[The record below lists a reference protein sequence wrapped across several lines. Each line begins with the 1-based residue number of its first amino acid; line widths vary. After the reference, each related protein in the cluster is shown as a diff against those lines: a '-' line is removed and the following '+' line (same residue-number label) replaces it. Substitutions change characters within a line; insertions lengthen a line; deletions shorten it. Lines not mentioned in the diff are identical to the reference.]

1 MIDEIKH
8 SNIIENEL
16 DSLSGRITYRT
27 NSTEQPLENN
37 QNFKIRSN
45 KLLID
50 NGNFILNK
58 NIHNYNNF
66 KEKIPVKI
74 NNSVFSNDS
83 NNLSTILNTS
93 NLSSNRYLK
102 EKKRKNNKIKKYK
115 FKKGN
120 ITKIFVSLMITISII
135 IFIILFIFF

>member
-1 MIDEIKH
+1 MIDDIKNN
-8 SNIIENEL
+8 NIIENEL

-50 NGNFILNK
+50 FGNFILNK

-66 KEKIPVKI
+66 K
-74 NNSVFSNDS
+74 
-83 NNLSTILNTS
+83 
-93 NLSSNRYLK
+93 
-102 EKKRKNNKIKKYK
+102 
-115 FKKGN
+115 
-120 ITKIFVSLMITISII
+120 
-135 IFIILFIFF
+135 

>member
-8 SNIIENEL
+8 NNIIENEL

-45 KLLID
+45 KILID

-58 NIHNYNNF
+58 NIQNYNNF
-66 KEKIPVKI
+66 KEKILVKI
-74 NNSVFSNDS
+74 NNSDFSNES
-83 NNLSTILNTS
+83 NNLSTILNAS

-102 EKKRKNNKIKKYK
+102 EKKRKINKIKKYK

-135 IFIILFIFF
+135 IFIILFVFF